1 MMTRI
6 LWVGRHAPDEA
17 QTREL
22 EDTFGDVE
30 IDRMDKYIRSAKDI
44 IGKASGY
51 DAVVTILPEY
61 IDMQLIRKGIFP
73 IKSTRTNDTH
83 MGFRVLTKVS
93 IESEPLDVYYGD
105 RVCEI
110 CGRVFVCTE
119 LRGGVCERCWNEHY
133 RGALARGENDGK
145 I

>member
-1 MMTRI
+1 MRI

-17 QTREL
+17 QVREL
-22 EDTFGDVE
+22 EGTFGNVA

-93 IESEPLDVYYGD
+93 IESESLEAYYRD
-105 RVCEI
+105 CVCEI
-110 CGRVFVCTE
+110 CSGVFVGME
-119 LRGGVCERCWNEHY
+119 LRDGVCERCWNEHEEDVM
-133 RGALARGENDGK
+133 ARGENDD